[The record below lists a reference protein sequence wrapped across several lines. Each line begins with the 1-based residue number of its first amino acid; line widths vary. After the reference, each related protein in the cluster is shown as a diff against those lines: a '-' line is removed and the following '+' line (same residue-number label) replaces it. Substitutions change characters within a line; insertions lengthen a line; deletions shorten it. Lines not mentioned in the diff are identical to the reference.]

1 MVLLILIGLALVL
14 AFCPTIRCVFFHPV
28 KLVRYGVTDLYAY
41 IKYRRWNECKTGELV
56 AYVGLFGKGKTLSA
70 VHKVVS
76 MYKQYDGKPVWDKD
90 RAMWVEQRVKVLS
103 NVALS
108 IPYDDFVS
116 LQQVVYCAEKNG
128 QYDS

>member
-14 AFCPTIRCVFFHPV
+14 AFCPTIRCAFFHPV

-76 MYKQYDGKPVWDKD
+76 MYEQYDGQMIWDKD
-90 RAMWVEQRVKVLS
+90 RAM
-103 NVALS
+103 
-108 IPYDDFVS
+108 
-116 LQQVVYCAEKNG
+116 
-128 QYDS
+128 